1 VDKDKLNKI
10 RENIKL
16 FLKSAFDMEDRSSAL
31 IKKKRQWMSWIT
43 LCFYAMQTCFP
54 LKKQR
59 RL

>member
-31 IKKKRQWMSWIT
+31 IKKRGNG
-43 LCFYAMQTCFP
+43 
-54 LKKQR
+54 
-59 RL
+59 